1 MDIHILHIHKGY
13 LQEIKSGEM
22 FVLTPIQTLYWHFDT
37 HRHWAYFPM
46 ARSIPSRKLGVC
58 GAMEQCDPFMR
69 DRGNTGD
76 AWQRNL
82 TTDDLMVG
90 EIPTLRDGSRQ
101 RSPHG
106 RDWSSIREAGENA
119 ASP

>member
-1 MDIHILHIHKGY
+1 
-13 LQEIKSGEM
+13 
-22 FVLTPIQTLYWHFDT
+22 
-37 HRHWAYFPM
+37 
-46 ARSIPSRKLGVC
+46 
-58 GAMEQCDPFMR
+58 MEQCDPFTR

-101 RSPHG
+101 HSPHG
-106 RDWSSIREAGENA
+106 RNWSSIREAGENA